1 MKFKGKTAVI
11 TGAGRGIGNA
21 IAQRLV
27 QEGACVALLDM
38 DSAAVC
44 DTAKEINCSGGQAI
58 ALQTDVTSKEQ
69 VFFAAEQTVKA
80 FGGIDIWVNCA
91 GYSKILP
98 FLDCSLEI
106 WNRTMDINLKGTFL
120 CCQAAVTYMKG
131 RGGSIINFSS
141 QSGKKG
147 TNNYAAYCASKFGIR
162 GLTQSVAVEFAPE
175 KIRCNAICPGVVL
188 TPMWDAQLADYAKKR
203 HIGNDEVMPRFISNT
218 PLGRL
223 CEYED
228 IGNLVV
234 FLASDSSSYMTGQS
248 LNLTGGAYMD

>member
-1 MKFKGKTAVI
+1 MEFQGKTAVI
-11 TGAGRGIGNA
+11 TGAGRGIGRA
-21 IAQRLV
+21 VAGRLAR
-27 QEGACVALLDM
+27 EGACVALLDM
-38 DSAAVC
+38 DGAAAEAAAEELNR
-44 DTAKEINCSGGQAI
+44 TGSRAI
-58 ALQTDVTSKEQ
+58 AVQTDVTCKEQ
-69 VFFAAEQTVKA
+69 VFAAAEKAAAA

-91 GYSKILP
+91 GYSRILP
-98 FLDCSLEI
+98 FLDCTPEI
-106 WNRTMDINLKGTFL
+106 WDRTMSINLKGTFF

-147 TNNYAAYCASKFGIR
+147 TNQYAAYCASKFGIR

-175 KIRCNAICPGVVL
+175 HIRCNAICPGVVL

-203 HIGNDEVMPRFISNT
+203 HIRDEDVMPRFISNT

-223 CEYED
+223 CAYED
-228 IGNLVV
+228 VENLVV
-234 FLASDSSSYMTGQS
+234 FLASDASSYMTGQS